1 MSKIL
6 FTKEG
11 LEKFQIEL
19 QELQVKRREYV
30 ENLKV
35 AREMGDLSENAAYKV
50 ARQRLSST
58 DYRIRYLNKII
69 NNSRVVEDRGT
80 NQINIGSNITVL
92 ANNKEQDFQIV
103 GSHESDLANNKISFF
118 SPVGSSL
125 LNKKVGDIVL
135 IKIPSGEIEY
145 KIIKIY

>member
-58 DYRIRYLNKII
+58 DYRIKYLNRII
-69 NNSRVVEDRGT
+69 NNSRIVEDRGT
-80 NQINIGSNITVL
+80 SQINIGSNVTIL
-92 ANNKEQDFQIV
+92 ANNIQQNFQIV
-103 GSHESDLANNKISFF
+103 GSHESDLKNNKISFF

-125 LNKKVGDIVL
+125 LNKKVGDTVL
-135 IKIPSGEIEY
+135 IKIPSGEVEY
-145 KIIKIY
+145 KIIRIY